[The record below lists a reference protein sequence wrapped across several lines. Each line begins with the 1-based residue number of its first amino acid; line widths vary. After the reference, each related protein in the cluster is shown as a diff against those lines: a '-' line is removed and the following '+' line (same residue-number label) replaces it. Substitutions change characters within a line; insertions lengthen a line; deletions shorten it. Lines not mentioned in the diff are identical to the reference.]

1 MDLNG
6 FNALEIEPATSYE
19 VLPAN
24 WYKCVITDTEEKP
37 TKAMT
42 GSYLQLTIEVIEGDY
57 QGRKVFDRLNLKNPN
72 SVAVEIAQRS
82 LSSICRAIDVPN
94 PKDSIELRD
103 KPLMVKIS
111 VKSSNGQYSASN
123 EVKGYEAASDVVAAV
138 TGAPIAVSSA
148 GAAGGVSVPPWK
160 RQFFCWDGVRVTPLQ
175 EKKESE
181 NESAENQ
188 LEKIF

>member
-1 MDLNG
+1 MDLTG
-6 FNALEIEPATSYE
+6 FHALEIEPATSYE
-19 VLPAN
+19 PLPSN
-24 WYKCVITDTEEKP
+24 WYKCVITDTEKKP

-42 GSYLQLTIEVIEGDY
+42 GSYLQLTIEVIEGEY
-57 QGRKVFDRLNLKNPN
+57 QGRKVFD
-72 SVAVEIAQRS
+72 
-82 LSSICRAIDVPN
+82 
-94 PKDSIELRD
+94 
-103 KPLMVKIS
+103 
-111 VKSSNGQYSASN
+111 QYGASY
-123 EVKGYEAASDVVAAV
+123 EVKGYEAALDVVAAV
-138 TGAPIAVSSA
+138 TGAPVAVSSA